1 MGHILGLNH
10 TVFYGTMSCGCTAN
24 QHNVY
29 SIMLDPS
36 SEYYDRGIYTA
47 QNKDKSVAIANYA
60 S

>member
-10 TVFYGTMSCGCTAN
+10 IVFYGTMSCGCTAN

-36 SEYYDRGIYTA
+36 SEYY
-47 QNKDKSVAIANYA
+47 VIAA
-60 S
+60 FIQRKIKIKVWR